1 MVDHTTDEVQK
12 KGATSREAMHNLG
25 AQLKE
30 MYNKLAEFQTMK
42 GRCLF
47 PRRYG
52 AFEGRS
58 SNVVSLAGSVYK
70 PEASLSKIL
79 HSSRSEKAAGQ
90 VYIKNTLT
98 KSAETFAVQIGYR
111 AHSGSVPIREGP

>member
-79 HSSRSEKAAGQ
+79 HSSRSEKSCWTKLVLYG
-90 VYIKNTLT
+90 
-98 KSAETFAVQIGYR
+98 KSADASLHQKNFDK
-111 AHSGSVPIREGP
+111 